1 MTNFTDG
8 GIQSVGDEIN
18 QPDVSKVGGWDVPT
32 DREKDRRVSEE
43 EFPWDDI
50 RAPDDVKPTAEQD
63 DEGEDECT
71 VYDSEP
77 FPTDII
83 SGVAGEFARL
93 YSAHM
98 EPPIEFFYIA
108 FLTCLGNVLADRLTL
123 ASEIQQQPRMYTVLL
138 GESADERKSTAIQK
152 VTKFFEE
159 FLGGSIAE
167 SLRECGYYF
176 CVSWGVGSAEGLQK
190 ALEEA
195 NKTLLGIDELKAF
208 VGKCKTPGSVL
219 LPVVNTLYEK
229 NESDN
234 RTKTTNVV
242 LRDVYLSVLAAC
254 TAKTYE
260 EIWDSTFTAIGFT
273 NRLFI
278 VPGRGRKRFS
288 IPRQI
293 PEEKKILVMHLLYG
307 VIHLAEQIRM
317 LPITENAR
325 NKYDQWYMNLESSVH
340 TKRLDTYALRL
351 MSLLAVNDFKVEVD
365 EETVDKV
372 LALVNWQLA
381 VRRQYD
387 PIDADTIVAKLEEK
401 VRRHLSI
408 KGPLTERDLRRFTNA
423 DKAVIWAFRLAKKNL
438 AVVGDIFFDS
448 ANMLCKLS
456 DRDGGDKD

>member
-1 MTNFTDG
+1 MKNFRDG
-8 GIQSVGDEIN
+8 GVQFDHLN
-18 QPDVSKVGGWDVPT
+18 KAGGRDVPM
-32 DREKDRRVSEE
+32 DGAGDRRVGPD
-43 EFPWDDI
+43 EFSWDDI
-50 RAPDDVKPTAEQD
+50 RAPDDMTPTAEQGA
-63 DEGEDECT
+63 EGEHECI
-71 VYDSEP
+71 VPDSEP
-77 FPTDII
+77 FPADII
-83 SGVAGEFARL
+83 SGVAGDFARL
-93 YSAHM
+93 YSNHM
-98 EPPIEFFYIA
+98 EPPIEFFYMS

-123 ASEIQQQPRMYTVLL
+123 ASEIQPQPRMYTVLL

-159 FLGGSIAE
+159 FFGDSIAE

-190 ALEEA
+190 VLEEA
-195 NKTLLGIDELKAF
+195 NKILLGIDELKAF

-219 LPVVNTLYEK
+219 LPCVNTLFEK

-234 RTKTTNVV
+234 RTKTTNVA

-293 PEEKKILVMHLLYG
+293 PVEKKTLVMCHLNG
-307 VIHLAEQIRM
+307 MIHLAEQIRM

-351 MSLLAVNDFKVEVD
+351 MSLLAVNDFKAEVD

-372 LALVNWQLA
+372 LALANWQLA

-401 VRRHLSI
+401 VRRYLSI
-408 KGPLTERDLRRFTNA
+408 KGPLTERDLRRSTNA
-423 DKAVIWAFRLAKKNL
+423 DKAGIWAFRMATQNLLA
-438 AVVGDIFFDS
+438 VGDIVFDS
-448 ANMLCKLS
+448 ANKLWKLS
-456 DRDGGDKD
+456 DCDSGDKD

>member
-1 MTNFTDG
+1 MKDFNSG
-8 GIQSVGDEIN
+8 GFVYSAPDESVEPG
-18 QPDVSKVGGWDVPT
+18 T
-32 DREKDRRVSEE
+32 
-43 EFPWDDI
+43 FPWEEIQDNSNELAETIPEAKQNGESADD
-50 RAPDDVKPTAEQD
+50 RQ
-63 DEGEDECT
+63 EDKGVLER
-71 VYDSEP
+71 
-77 FPTDII
+77 FPMQVI
-83 SGVAGEFARL
+83 SGAAGEFARL

-98 EPPIEFFYIA
+98 EPPIEFFYMA

-123 ASEIQQQPRMYTVLL
+123 ASEIQPQPRMYTVLL

-159 FLGGSIAE
+159 FFGGSIAE
-167 SLRECGYYF
+167 SLRQYGYYF

-190 ALEEA
+190 VLEEA

-242 LRDVYLSVLAAC
+242 LRDEYLSVLAAC

-288 IPRQI
+288 IPHQI
-293 PEEKKILVMHLLYG
+293 PEEKKILVMCLLSG

-351 MSLLAVNDFKVEVD
+351 MSLLAVNDLKMEVD

-372 LALVNWQLA
+372 LALANWQLA

-401 VRRHLSI
+401 VRRYLSI
-408 KGPLTERDLRRFTNA
+408 KVKGPLTERDLRRFTNA
-423 DKAVIWAFRLAKKNL
+423 DKAGIWAFRMATKNL
-438 AVVGDIFFDS
+438 AAVGDIVFDS
-448 ANMLCKLS
+448 ADKLWKLS
-456 DRDGGDKD
+456 DCDSGDKD